1 MMSIV
6 KTNALILLLFL
17 FPAVIKSQV
26 KFIEVSTLQ
35 EMEAVQK
42 KASDQMLMLFVD
54 VYATWCG
61 PCKMMDQ
68 QVYVDPVV
76 GDFMNARFV
85 SVRLDGECE
94 YGMQY
99 VAEQQL
105 EGYPTMYIFSDKGDR
120 VSKIVGF
127 TPAEELVASL
137 TSTSEGYQKV
147 KKYRAM
153 HITGT
158 LEAEDFADY
167 IAVVREMGNLE
178 EADKLAG
185 DYMEKVMEP
194 KLSDNDIRVV
204 AFHMDMDDA
213 WWSTFASDKDR
224 LKRILGDDYLP
235 AMEEIYNKTLM
246 KAVEEDRIDL
256 ISKLANDL
264 SPLVEVETGSWDL
277 RSLPFIQYY
286 YYSERTEEL
295 IKYVDQRFESDRKGD
310 HRWLY
315 GAASQITDMDQQT
328 QTESLLKK
336 EAEWFAACI
345 ELEEHFDYFF
355 YQGMV
360 LFFLKNREDAKSSFL
375 KAESMANTPEQQEL
389 IAQVL
394 GFVNNR

>member
-6 KTNALILLLFL
+6 KTNALILLMFL

-68 QVYVDPVV
+68 QVYTDPAV

-127 TPAEELVASL
+127 TPAEELVTSL

-153 HITGT
+153 HIQGT
-158 LEAEDFADY
+158 LEAEAFADY

-185 DYMEKVMEP
+185 EYMEKVMEP

-204 AFHMDMDDA
+204 AFHMDLDDV

-235 AMEEIYNKTLM
+235 AMEEIYNKTLI

-256 ISKLANDL
+256 ISKMANDL
-264 SPLVEVETGSWDL
+264 SPLVEIETGSWDL

-315 GAASQITDMDQQT
+315 GAASKITDMDQQT
-328 QTESLLKK
+328 LTESLLKK
-336 EAEWFAACI
+336 EAEWFGACI

-360 LFFLKNREDAKSSFL
+360 LFFLKNREDAKTSFL

>member
-6 KTNALILLLFL
+6 KTNSLILLLLL
-17 FPAVIKSQV
+17 FPVVIKSQV

-42 KASDQMLMLFVD
+42 QASDQMLMLFVD

-68 QVYVDPVV
+68 QVYTDPAV
-76 GDFMNARFV
+76 GDYMNARFV
-85 SVRLDGECE
+85 NVRLDGESE

-105 EGYPTMYIFSDKGDR
+105 EGYPTMYIFSDEGDR

-127 TPAEELVASL
+127 TPGEELVASL
-137 TSTSEGYQKV
+137 TTTSEGYQKV
-147 KKYRAM
+147 KKYRTLHM
-153 HITGT
+153 KGT
-158 LEAEDFADY
+158 LEAEAFADY

-185 DYMEKVMEP
+185 EYMEKVMDP
-194 KLSDNDIRVV
+194 KLSDNDIIVV
-204 AFHMDMDDA
+204 AFHMDLDDA

-224 LKRILGDDYLP
+224 LKRILGDEYLP
-235 AMEEIYNKTLM
+235 AMEEIYNKTLI

-256 ISKLANDL
+256 ISKMAYDL
-264 SPLVEVETGSWDL
+264 SPLVEAETGSWDL

-295 IKYVDQRFESDRKGD
+295 IKYVDQRFASDRKGD
-310 HRWLY
+310 HKWLY
-315 GAASQITDMDQQT
+315 GAASQITDMDQQS

-360 LFFLKNREDAKSSFL
+360 FFFLKDREDAMASFL
-375 KAESMANTPEQQEL
+375 KAESMANTPEQKEL

>member
-1 MMSIV
+1 MSIF
-6 KTNALILLLFL
+6 KTFVTVILLLL

-26 KFIEVSTLQ
+26 QFIEVSTLQ

-42 KASDQMLMLFVD
+42 QASDQMLMLFVD

-68 QVYVDPVV
+68 QVYTDPAVA
-76 GDFMNARFV
+76 DFMNAQFV
-85 SVRLDGECE
+85 NVRLDGECD

-105 EGYPTMYIFSDKGDR
+105 EGYPTMYIFSDEGER
-120 VSKIVGF
+120 VSNIVGF
-127 TPAEELVASL
+127 TPAEELVVSL
-137 TSTSEGYQKV
+137 KSTTEGYQKV
-147 KKYRAM
+147 KKYRAL
-153 HITGT
+153 HRQGT
-158 LEAEDFADY
+158 LEAEAFANY

-178 EADKLAG
+178 EADKLA
-185 DYMEKVMEP
+185 DEYMEQVMDP

-204 AFHMDMDDA
+204 AFHMDLDDT
-213 WWSTFASDKDR
+213 WWRTFASDRDR
-224 LKRILGDDYLP
+224 LKRILGDDYVP
-235 AMEEIYNKTLM
+235 AMEKIYHSTLI

-256 ISKLANDL
+256 ISKMANEL
-264 SPLVEVETGSWDL
+264 SPLVEKETGSWDL

-286 YYSERTEEL
+286 YYSERTEDL
-295 IKYVDQRFESDRKGD
+295 ISYVDQRFETDRKGD

-360 LFFLKNREDAKSSFL
+360 LFFLREREDAKSSFL
-375 KAESMANTPEQQEL
+375 KAESMASTPEQQEL

-394 GFVNNR
+394 GFVNSQ